1 MQRRPPSVTPADWPL
16 MLRRLIR
23 AAEVECP
30 PGHARAIR
38 DLTALALHKVPAR
51 GIFDPGTHGEDEM
64 FAAIDA
70 VARAHL
76 ELADARASWRTALEA
91 LDALGATMEQ
101 RDEVERAA
109 MQVQS
114 VSDTAYFYAGLAFGL
129 TFCCFPEP

>member
-1 MQRRPPSVTPADWPL
+1 MQRRSPSVTPADWPL

-30 PGHARAIR
+30 PGHAKAIR
-38 DLTALALHKVPAR
+38 ELTALALHKVPAR
-51 GIFDPGTHGEDEM
+51 GVFDPGTHGEDEL

-76 ELADARASWRTALEA
+76 ELADAREEWRTA
-91 LDALGATMEQ
+91 LDALGATTEQ

-109 MQVQS
+109 LQVQS

-129 TFCCFPEP
+129 TFSCFPQP